1 MRRGN
6 SANQEKWRQIVREH
20 VQSGLTVPDFC
31 EKHGH
36 PINQFKYWKQKYRK
50 DRPDLRFVPA
60 VAKNAVGSVRGAV
73 DEGLTLEV
81 GKARI
86 RIRSGFDRTLLL
98 QAVRALGGTND
109 TSRR

>member
-1 MRRGN
+1 MLGHETRDFSESREVATDCPRARG
-6 SANQEKWRQIVREH
+6 
-20 VQSGLTVPDFC
+20 GLTVPDFC

-60 VAKNAVGSVRGAV
+60 VTKNEVGLGRGVV

-81 GKARI
+81 GEARI
-86 RIRSGFDRTLLL
+86 RIRPGFDRALLL
-98 QAVRALGGTND
+98 QAVRALGGD
-109 TSRR
+109 E

>member
-1 MRRGN
+1 MKRGN
-6 SANQEKWRQIVREH
+6 SINQEQWRQIVREQA
-20 VQSGLTVPDFC
+20 QSGLTVPDFC

-36 PINQFKYWKQKYRK
+36 PVNQFKYWKQKYRK

-60 VAKNAVGSVRGAV
+60 VAKGAN

-86 RIRSGFDRTLLL
+86 RIRPGFDRALLL
-98 QAVRALGGTND
+98 QAVRALGAEQ
-109 TSRR
+109 